1 MRIVVA
7 LGGNALLRRGEPLT
21 SEAQS
26 KNVAGAAV
34 ALANLG
40 RDHGLVVTHGNGP
53 QVGLLALLDA
63 SDPDSGNF
71 PLDVIGAESTGMIG
85 YVVAQGFKNHLPGRQ
100 VAMLLTQ
107 IEVDPK
113 DPAFDRPTK
122 PIGAVYPEAEAR
134 ALAELRGWSIAPD
147 GAGFRRVV
155 PSPKPLRILEVD
167 AVRLLVGAGVV
178 VICAGG
184 GGIPVVC
191 DPSGHVRGV
200 EAVIE
205 KDLSAGLVARDVGAD
220 ALLFL
225 TDAEGVM
232 LDWGTADEKRLEKVT
247 PRELRA
253 YEFPEG
259 SMGPKV
265 EAAAAF
271 VESTGG
277 IAGIGRLED
286 ASDILLGKAG
296 TLIVP
301 EETPKS

>member
-21 SEAQS
+21 SEAQA

-85 YVVAQGFKNHLPGRQ
+85 YVVAQGFRNHLPGRQ

-122 PIGAVYPEAEAR
+122 PIGAVYTEAEAL
-134 ALAELRGWSIAPD
+134 ALAELRGWAIAVD
-147 GAGFRRVV
+147 GTGFRRVV

-184 GGIPVVC
+184 GGIPVVV

-232 LDWGTADEKRLEKVT
+232 LDWGTSEERRMERAT
-247 PRELRA
+247 PSELRA

-265 EAAAAF
+265 EAAIAF

-286 ASDILLGKAG
+286 AADILQGKAG
-296 TLIVP
+296 TLIVA
-301 EETPKS
+301 EEKPKS